1 MSNTPLRKA
10 EAATT
15 TVTMLRNHM
24 SVMMK
29 QLMRTTMNTQR
40 RKHVKMQDICGWKPA
55 EEFAMTQQPMRT
67 MMNTQPRKIAR
78 MQVMSGWKRNM
89 K

>member
-1 MSNTPLRKA
+1 MSNTPLKKA
-10 EAATT
+10 EAATA
-15 TVTMLRNHM
+15 TVTMLRNPM

-29 QLMRTTMNTQR
+29 QLMRTMMNTQR
-40 RKHVKMQDICGWKPA
+40 RKHVKMQDTCGWKSA
-55 EEFAMTQQPMRT
+55 EEFAMTQQPMKT
-67 MMNTQPRKIAR
+67 MTNIQPRKIAR